1 MILDSILWITPMV
14 LFAAAAF
21 PTLRYAPM
29 SQDWRPPSSRL
40 TLLGLVATLLLSAR
54 HLMMGRLWGATASL
68 IAVFSM
74 LYVYRVAVRAE
85 ASYRSYQQR
94 RTELDG

>member
-1 MILDSILWITPMV
+1 MILDSILFLAPVVIYV
-14 LFAAAAF
+14 AAAF
-21 PTLRYAPM
+21 PAIRYPPM
-29 SQDWRPPSSRL
+29 SQNWRPPSSRL
-40 TLLGLVATLLLSAR
+40 TLLGLVATLLLTVR
-54 HLMMGRLWGATASL
+54 HFTMGRLWGAAGAL

-74 LYVYRVAVRAE
+74 LYAYRVAVRAE